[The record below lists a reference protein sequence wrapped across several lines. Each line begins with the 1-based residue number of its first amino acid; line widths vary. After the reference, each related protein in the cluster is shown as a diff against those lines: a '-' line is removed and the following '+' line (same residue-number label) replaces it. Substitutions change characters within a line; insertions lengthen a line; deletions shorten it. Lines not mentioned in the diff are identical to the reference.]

1 MPHCSANPLRF
12 AHAISPPTHSSHLTP
27 STSLLSPHSSHLTP
41 PTSLLPPHSSH
52 LTPPAV
58 RSTQGGADIKA
69 PRGNRAQWHANFQL
83 DEFID
88 TARDVPVMHE
98 CETGLQLRGMLII
111 GPGHTLA
118 DAYHML
124 RTELQIEPVREA
136 YMVTCLTPHDGKRF
150 SFSAYSPQTEVLG
163 LLPPQP
169 CQFLLDQATTK
180 SKQPKR
186 DT

>member
-1 MPHCSANPLRF
+1 MWCTALP
-12 AHAISPPTHSSHLTP
+12 TP
-27 STSLLSPHSSHLTP
+27 SLRPRYLSSHLTP

-52 LTPPAV
+52 LTPPTSLSHLTPPAV
-58 RSTQGGADIKA
+58 RSTQSGADIKA
-69 PRGNRAQWHANFQL
+69 PRGNRAQWHANFQV

-98 CETGLQLRGMLII
+98 SEAGLQLRGMLII

-124 RTELQIEPVREA
+124 RTELQIEPVHEA

-150 SFSAYSPQTEVLG
+150 SFSAYSPQTEVLV

>member
-1 MPHCSANPLRF
+1 
-12 AHAISPPTHSSHLTP
+12 
-27 STSLLSPHSSHLTP
+27 
-41 PTSLLPPHSSH
+41 
-52 LTPPAV
+52 V
-58 RSTQGGADIKA
+58 RSAQSGADIKA
-69 PRGNRAQWHANFQL
+69 PRGNKTQWHANFQV

-88 TARDVPVMHE
+88 TARDVPVIHE
-98 CETGLQLRGMLII
+98 SEAGLQLRGMLII

-118 DAYHML
+118 DTYHVL
-124 RTELQIEPVREA
+124 RTELQIEPVNEA
-136 YMVTCLTPHDGKRF
+136 YMVACLTPHDGKRF

-180 SKQPKR
+180 SKQPKQR